1 MENVIKLIP
10 ENPRKAYSFSMAI
23 TLICP
28 NDGET
33 YFKDPLLGKNMLRL
47 SAVMPCVF
55 TLLLTLASSKSLR
68 LGTQRYF
75 LLSLV

>member
-1 MENVIKLIP
+1 
-10 ENPRKAYSFSMAI
+10 
-23 TLICP
+23 
-28 NDGET
+28 
-33 YFKDPLLGKNMLRL
+33 MLRL

-75 LLSLV
+75 FIVTCLNSYMYEVIYMVPMQEMEMNLMLAATLLRQSFAVG